1 MFSVSVPAC
10 VQSHP
15 AFQPNI
21 TRSEA
26 EFVLALPGRKFVLRV
41 NSETSSVVVTL
52 RQASGAICHSEIA
65 VENSGQVCAANK
77 VYPSIDAFVDWL
89 RLQNTADDEFWPFPS
104 VGELRR
110 IPQLSHSVG
119 DRKPSKDEMRAS
131 LARMPFLIWPSA
143 KQRAWVV
150 TRFQPGTTSLVH
162 LFVRPAAD
170 GRGFVVNANAETV
183 FDSFLGLLEQAGL
196 VPRAA
201 PTSSNLHASLSDVRP
216 ESETVLA
223 STSLNTGNYT
233 SLSSVLLRQSE
244 TTHLPPSLLSGSSST
259 LFVESTQTQMQST
272 QTRNSTPYESFH

>member
-41 NSETSSVVVTL
+41 NSETSSLVVTFA
-52 RQASGAICHSEIA
+52 QASGAICHSEIA
-65 VENSGQVCAANK
+65 VDNNGEVRAANK

-89 RLQNTADDEFWPFPS
+89 RLQNSLGDDVWPFPS

-162 LFVRPAAD
+162 LFVRQAAG
-170 GRGFVVNANAETV
+170 GRGFVVNANTETV
-183 FDSFLGLLEQAGL
+183 FGSFLGLLEQVGV

-201 PTSSNLHASLSDVRP
+201 PTSSNLYASLSDVRP
-216 ESETVLA
+216 ESEPVPA
-223 STSLNTGNYT
+223 STSLNTGNYS
-233 SLSSVLLRQSE
+233 SLSAVPLRQSG
-244 TTHLPPSLLSGSSST
+244 TTYVPPSVLSGSSST
-259 LFVESTQTQMQST
+259 LFVESNQTQTT